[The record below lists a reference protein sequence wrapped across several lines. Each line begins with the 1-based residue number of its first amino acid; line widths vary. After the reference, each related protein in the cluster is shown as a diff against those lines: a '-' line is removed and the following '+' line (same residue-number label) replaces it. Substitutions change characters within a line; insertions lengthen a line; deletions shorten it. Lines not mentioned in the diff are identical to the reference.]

1 MRLAP
6 DGMRPEAVRS
16 EAWNKV
22 PVHMGHHISEKFI
35 INLIRLKEFVKGSRN
50 SGDFFHQLFPGV
62 PVQVEKLRNVPFA
75 DDKGIAGKKLIPVEN
90 RITEVEFDDPQ
101 FRLVI
106 PFRAHRAGFHK
117 LKTSSIVEIYRMQ
130 GRAYAAHADMK
141 EDERAGSYMFKHL
154 LNNPTL
160 SNFVP

>member
-6 DGMRPEAVRS
+6 DGTRPEAVRP

-117 LKTSSIVEIYRMQ
+117 LKP
-130 GRAYAAHADMK
+130 
-141 EDERAGSYMFKHL
+141 HL
-154 LNNPTL
+154 LRRWLNNREEIQWIAVFWTTIRKMTDEFISTL
-160 SNFVP
+160 VFLVIFAFLW